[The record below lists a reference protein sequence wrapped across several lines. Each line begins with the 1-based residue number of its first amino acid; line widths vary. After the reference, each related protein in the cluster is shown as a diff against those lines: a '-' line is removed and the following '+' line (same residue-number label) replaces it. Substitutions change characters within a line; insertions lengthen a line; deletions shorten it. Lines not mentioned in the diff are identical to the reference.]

1 MTKTLFL
8 AESLTVASGL
18 AMSHPAYRA
27 GCVSRS
33 FPLLSSLLLS
43 QVLSRAHVNTAVRI
57 PRTLFPCEIF
67 PPELHLRQ
75 TQPLT
80 ADLLAAFAL
89 MIVMNAIVLSYC
101 FLI

>member
-8 AESLTVASGL
+8 AELLTVVSGL
-18 AMSHPAYRA
+18 AASHPAYRA

-57 PRTLFPCEIF
+57 PRTLLPREIF
-67 PPELHLRQ
+67 SPGLHLCQ
-75 TQPLT
+75 VWP
-80 ADLLAAFAL
+80 LAAELLVALAL
-89 MIVMNAIVLSYC
+89 MVVMNAIVLSC
-101 FLI
+101 CSLI

>member
-1 MTKTLFL
+1 M
-8 AESLTVASGL
+8 AA
-18 AMSHPAYRA
+18 
-27 GCVSRS
+27 
-33 FPLLSSLLLS
+33 
-43 QVLSRAHVNTAVRI
+43 RI
-57 PRTLFPCEIF
+57 FRTLFPCEIF

-89 MIVMNAIVLSYC
+89 MVAVMNAIVPSYC